1 MFAIAHCTHC
11 LGRTFAGAGN
21 AHRLAAAVPRGR
33 RSYRGICRATCHS
46 GADRIGRGETPS
58 FRTPIQALALWG
70 AVGAGA
76 LLLRRSGGSYRAL
89 GLKRPASWWAT
100 IGWTAAGLVLA
111 WAGTAAVGAAIH
123 TLTNWPPLDV
133 GYIRTSIEGNS
144 AAWLMWMVL
153 VVWGSAA
160 FGEELLSRGFLL
172 DRFWTIA
179 GRGRAG
185 LGVAVV
191 LQATTFGLLHAIQ
204 GPTGIVVTAWI
215 GLVFAGIWLALGRN
229 LWAPILAHG
238 ISDSDFPD
246 TDLCGCATSWL
257 HPLNQSF
264 ARCPFERPAK
274 VHFGW
279 KPDRADAP

>member
-1 MFAIAHCTHC
+1 M
-11 LGRTFAGAGN
+11 
-21 AHRLAAAVPRGR
+21 
-33 RSYRGICRATCHS
+33 
-46 GADRIGRGETPS
+46 RIGWRQQSRAVAEVIAAFAALLITAALVGSVAAKLPDP

-215 GLVFAGIWLALGRN
+215 GLVFAGIWLASGRN

-238 ISDSDFPD
+238 ISDSISL
-246 TDLCGCATSWL
+246 TLIYAGV
-257 HPLNQSF
+257 PL
-264 ARCPFERPAK
+264 PGYT
-274 VHFGW
+274 H
-279 KPDRADAP
+279 